1 MGKFIAFDGPNGSG
15 KSTIIK
21 AVQEKL
27 NTYAIDTY
35 LTSEPTNSEL
45 GFFTRRVSEFID
57 KESLACLVAADRYNH
72 IANEIL
78 PELKKNKIVLSD
90 RYFVS
95 SLLLQR
101 LDGVD
106 IDFIMDLHK
115 RIELPDLYCVTY
127 ADSTTIVQRLKKRN
141 RYTRFETEQNVKLEL
156 LYLQEAIEIIKN
168 MGINVIEI
176 NTKEDIG
183 KNVKLIVDKILC
195 LIHYKARIKEIPQQ
209 P

>member
-35 LTSEPTNSEL
+35 FTSEPTNSEL
-45 GFFTRRVSEFID
+45 GLFTRRVSEFID

-72 IANEIL
+72 IAKEIL
-78 PELKKNKIVLSD
+78 PELKQNKIVLSD

-115 RIELPDLYCVTY
+115 KIELPDLYCVTY

-168 MGINVIEI
+168 MGINVIEV
-176 NTKEDIG
+176 NTKEDIE

-195 LIHYKARIKEIPQQ
+195 LVNYKAGIAEIPQQ